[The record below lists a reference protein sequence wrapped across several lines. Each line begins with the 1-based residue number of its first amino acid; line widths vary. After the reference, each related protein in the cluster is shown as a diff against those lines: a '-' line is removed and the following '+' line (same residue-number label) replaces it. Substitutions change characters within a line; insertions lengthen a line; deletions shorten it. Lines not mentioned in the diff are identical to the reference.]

1 MSKLKVEYRNIADLN
16 PYENNPRLNDGAVD
30 AVAASIKEFGFKVP
44 IVVDSDGVIVT
55 GHTRVKAAEKLG
67 LESVPVI
74 VASDLSPEQ
83 VKAFRLAD
91 NKTSELAEWD
101 IGKLDIELG
110 EIENI
115 DMNDFGFNI
124 DLPEL
129 EDSTVGID
137 DSYEDTGDGE
147 DAHMD
152 GSRGYSITYEIA
164 FNDENEQAE
173 WYAFLREL
181 KQKYPNVDT
190 ISERILKVV
199 RWWHDEA

>member
-16 PYENNPRLNDGAVD
+16 PYANNPRLNDGAVD

-55 GHTRVKAAEKLG
+55 GHTRAKAAEKLG

-101 IGKLDIELG
+101 MGKLYIELG

-129 EDSTVGID
+129 GDPTVGID
-137 DSYEDTGDGE
+137 DPYEDTGDGE
-147 DAHMD
+147 DAHMG

>member
-1 MSKLKVEYRNIADLN
+1 MN
-16 PYENNPRLNDGAVD
+16 PYANNPRLNDGAVD

-101 IGKLDIELG
+101 MGKLDIELG

-137 DSYEDTGDGE
+137 DSYEDTGYGE

>member
-1 MSKLKVEYRNIADLN
+1 MDKLKVEYRKVADLN
-16 PYENNPRLNDGAVD
+16 PYANNPRLNDGAVD

-101 IGKLDIELG
+101 MGKLDIELG

>member
-1 MSKLKVEYRNIADLN
+1 MDKLKVEYRKVADLN
-16 PYENNPRLNDGAVD
+16 PYANNPRLNDGAVD
-30 AVAASIKEFGFKVP
+30 SVAASIKEFGFKVP

-101 IGKLDIELG
+101 MGKLDIELG

-129 EDSTVGID
+129 EGSTVGID

>member
-1 MSKLKVEYRNIADLN
+1 MGKLKVEYRNVAGLI
-16 PYENNPRLNDGAVD
+16 PYANNPRFNDGAVD

-55 GHTRVKAAEKLG
+55 GHTRVKAAERLG
-67 LESVPVI
+67 LELVPVI
-74 VASDLSPEQ
+74 VAGDLSPER

-101 IGKLDIELG
+101 MGKLDIELG
-110 EIENI
+110 GIENI

-124 DLPEL
+124 DLSGL
-129 EDSTVGID
+129 EDSTVGVD

-147 DAHMD
+147 GAHMG

>member
-1 MSKLKVEYRNIADLN
+1 MDKLKVEYRKVADLN
-16 PYENNPRLNDGAVD
+16 PYSNNPRLNDGAVD

-101 IGKLDIELG
+101 MGKLDIELG

>member
-1 MSKLKVEYRNIADLN
+1 MGKLKVEYRNVADLN
-16 PYENNPRLNDGAVD
+16 PYANNPRLNDGAVD

-67 LESVPVI
+67 LELVPVI

-101 IGKLDIELG
+101 MGKLDIELG

-129 EDSTVGID
+129 EDSTIGID

>member
-1 MSKLKVEYRNIADLN
+1 MDKLKVEYRKVADLN
-16 PYENNPRLNDGAVD
+16 PYANNPRLNDGAVG

-101 IGKLDIELG
+101 MGKLDIELG

-124 DLPEL
+124 ELPEL

>member
-1 MSKLKVEYRNIADLN
+1 MGKLKVEYRNVAGLI
-16 PYENNPRLNDGAVD
+16 PYVNNPRLNDGAVD

-67 LESVPVI
+67 LELVPVI
-74 VASDLSPEQ
+74 VAGDLSPEQ

-101 IGKLDIELG
+101 MGKLDIELG

-147 DAHMD
+147 DARMG